1 VNIFYENF
9 NKDSVKMRQK
19 TSTKDKSNADQ
30 NQKSIEDDLKWV
42 EENVPATLVETYA
55 FQFRLELI
63 TFKIT
68 FY

>member
-1 VNIFYENF
+1 
-9 NKDSVKMRQK
+9 MRQK